1 MDMKQ
6 TLSNADLQK
15 LWANWLLTL
24 QGQHI
29 SGYGLM
35 MNYDT
40 QHRNYGPARSFEDWL
55 FSQGAVVKQVNGKRH
70 LEFMKPE
77 QATWFKLKWL

>member
-6 TLSNADLQK
+6 TLLNADLQK
-15 LWANWLLTL
+15 LWANWLLNL

-29 SGYGLM
+29 SGYGLRM
-35 MNYDT
+35 RYDT
-40 QHRNYGPARSFEDWL
+40 QHRNYGPAIDFEDWL

-70 LEFMKPE
+70 LEFMTPE